1 LFLAA
6 GTAFATWTSGD
17 RSDSIKRAID
27 DGSAKNIILF
37 IGDGMGESE
46 ITVARNYSLG
56 AAGKFPGIDAPTFTG
71 DATTFAVQEADPS
84 KPDYV
89 TDSAASGTAWATGV
103 KTSNNRVSTTPKTD
117 LDVKT
122 ILELAQGKGWATG
135 NVSTA
140 EITDATPAVLSSHVR
155 LRGCQGPADMATCPQ
170 DVKPAGPGSIA
181 EQTVDHH
188 VDVVLGG
195 GKQRY
200 DQKITGGP
208 DAGKSVI
215 ESAERQGYKVVT
227 NRADLLAYRGSKL
240 LLGLFTA
247 GNMTTEW
254 NGALASPYPGSGPQ
268 RCNEA
273 NRPANEPTLAEM
285 TRVAID
291 RLDDSNGRGWSW
303 KKKRHESDGF
313 FLQVEGASID
323 KQDHAQNP
331 CAQIGETVAFDE
343 AVQVGLAYAARHK
356 DTLVIVT
363 ADHGHTSQI
372 IEPQSATDHSPG
384 AISTLVT
391 ADGVNMVVNYATN
404 LNGRSQSHTGTQ
416 IRVAAQGPQAANVLG
431 LVDQTDLFRLMKRA
445 MGAS

>member
-1 LFLAA
+1 
-6 GTAFATWTSGD
+6 
-17 RSDSIKRAID
+17 
-27 DGSAKNIILF
+27 
-37 IGDGMGESE
+37 
-46 ITVARNYSLG
+46 
-56 AAGKFPGIDAPTFTG
+56 
-71 DATTFAVQEADPS
+71 
-84 KPDYV
+84 
-89 TDSAASGTAWATGV
+89 
-103 KTSNNRVSTTPKTD
+103 
-117 LDVKT
+117 
-122 ILELAQGKGWATG
+122 
-135 NVSTA
+135 
-140 EITDATPAVLSSHVR
+140 
-155 LRGCQGPADMATCPQ
+155 MATCPQ